1 MNIKNLITLKSEISK
16 FNSLVI
22 AYSGG
27 VDSSLLAKVATDI
40 LGKNAICVTIQTGYM
55 SKFEIEEAIEFAK
68 ENSLNHQIL
77 KIDKVYDIDENP
89 IERCYICKK
98 QIFNTI
104 KNSFKN
110 STIADGTNKDDLGE
124 FRPGIRAAKE
134 LNVISPL
141 DFMSKIEIRNL
152 AKMLNLST
160 FNKPSRPCLLT
171 RFPYNYKYDLEDIKL
186 VQGVENLL
194 TKYGYNDIRAR
205 FDGVNLK
212 IEMPYLAMQ
221 KFINDGEF
229 KNIIKNINSKFSGEI
244 TLDLKGLK
252 KDVLIEKR

>member
-104 KNSFKN
+104 RNSFKN
-110 STIADGTNKDDLGE
+110 STIADGTNKDDLSE

-134 LNVISPL
+134 LGVISPL
-141 DFMSKIEIRNL
+141 DFINKIEIRNL
-152 AKMLNLST
+152 AKVLNLST
-160 FNKPSRPCLLT
+160 FDKPSRPCLLT
-171 RFPYNYKYDLEDIKL
+171 RFPYNYKYNSSDIIL
-186 VQGVENLL
+186 VENIENLFIGF
-194 TKYGYNDIRAR
+194 GYNEIRAR
-205 FDGVNLK
+205 FNGACLRL
-212 IEMPYLAMQ
+212 EMPYVYMQ
-221 KFINDGEF
+221 KFINDKNF
-229 KNIIKNINSKFSGEI
+229 KNIIKKINSKFDGDI

-252 KDVLIEKR
+252 KENLS